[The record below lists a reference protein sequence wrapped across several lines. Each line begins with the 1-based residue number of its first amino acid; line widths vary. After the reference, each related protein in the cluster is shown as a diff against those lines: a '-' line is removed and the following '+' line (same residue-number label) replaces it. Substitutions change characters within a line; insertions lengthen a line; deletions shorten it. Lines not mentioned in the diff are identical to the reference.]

1 MLPPN
6 LRLPNHIALATTL
19 FSPVNRIITAQ
30 NDYEYDS
37 QFDTGTAGQVGVLEF
52 LLQSYV
58 HSDITIEDGD
68 GTRFDF
74 RVSIPRALSQ
84 QQIGEINRL
93 VDRHRLRSKRYE
105 VSEGPNAIDTPS
117 NTTIIRELAWAAEPS
132 ISSEKILLYG
142 VNRSGIFRTKI
153 FNLTTGGIVVD
164 ADVQFTAGEIRQ
176 QQLPSS
182 GQWKLEV
189 GTLQATIG
197 GSTPD
202 IHTPDVVTTAP
213 AWLTFLGYTFDANT
227 REASIWIN
235 RTVDTK
241 LKIERVDG
249 SPISGS
255 TWNNIPW
262 DNAKWI
268 EGTTEWAAPYSEV
281 FRLNPVGSSGL
292 YPGQEYR
299 VSVASAADNSTIF
312 TQTFKLPAVSQL
324 MPPQEIVLSTQ
335 PELAACGRGPTVVSI
350 DLVTSAQIVWHFD
363 GEGIE
368 GIKTYLK
375 DLSSGSII
383 RNNIIQVAKKDSAGN
398 FQAVF
403 SPGNQPRW
411 TFDVPLPPGT
421 YQLGNEGANCKSV
434 ISWSNSFKIEG
445 ATPINPI
452 VPINPVGPINP
463 INPTGPVTPLNP
475 QLGEYKSY
483 QRLRTF
489 PGLMK
494 LTETPVAGGFSYTDE
509 VISTPP
515 SGYEVSYVI
524 NEKRYL
530 GMGRLVNYVHQFPGP
545 LSIRKCFSRV
555 GISSLSVGPNNQ
567 PGAGPADTDAVTFM
581 GYGAQYAQIDI
592 VYIKQ

>member
-19 FSPVNRIITAQ
+19 FSPVNRTITAQ

-58 HSDITIEDGD
+58 HPDIKIEDGD
-68 GTRFDF
+68 GVRSDF
-74 RVSIPRALSQ
+74 RVLIPKELSQ
-84 QQIGEINRL
+84 QQLGEVSRL
-93 VDRHRLRSKRYE
+93 VDRHRLRSKRYD
-105 VSEGPNAIDTPS
+105 VTEGASASIPQTVTPP
-117 NTTIIRELAWAAEPS
+117 IPELAWLVEPS
-132 ISSEKILLYG
+132 ISQEKILSYG
-142 VNRSGIFRTKI
+142 INRTGIYRVKI
-153 FNLTTGGIVVD
+153 SNLAIGGILKD
-164 ADVQFTAGEIRQ
+164 ADEQFTVGETKH
-176 QQLPSS
+176 QQLPGA

-189 GTLQATIG
+189 GNLQTTLNI
-197 GSTPD
+197 STPE
-202 IHTPDVVTTAP
+202 VVTTAP
-213 AWLTFLGYTFDANT
+213 PWLTFLGYTFDANT
-227 REASIWIN
+227 REASIWVN
-235 RTVDTK
+235 RTIDAK
-241 LKIERVDG
+241 LKIERIDG
-249 SPISGS
+249 APISGS

-262 DNAKWI
+262 DNANWI

-299 VSVASAADNSTIF
+299 VSVVSMADNSNIF
-312 TQTFKLPAVSQL
+312 TQTFMLPAVSQL
-324 MPPQEIVLSTQ
+324 MPPKEIVLSIQ
-335 PELAACGRGPTVVSI
+335 PELAACGRGPTVMSI
-350 DLVTSAQIVWHFD
+350 DLVNSAQIVWHFD

-368 GIKTYLK
+368 GIKTYLREV
-375 DLSSGSII
+375 SSENII
-383 RNNIIQVAKKDSAGN
+383 RNDIIQVAKKDSSGD

-411 TFDVPLPPGT
+411 TFDVPLPPGI

-445 ATPINPI
+445 VTPVI
-452 VPINPVGPINP
+452 P
-463 INPTGPVTPLNP
+463 INPTSPTNPITKVEPLVPLNP
-475 QLGEYKSY
+475 QLGDYKSY

-515 SGYEVSYVI
+515 AGYEVSYVI

-567 PGAGPADTDAVTFM
+567 PGAGPGDTDAVTFM